1 MGEERKRGILSR
13 GPRLNG
19 DKLRGDDFLTKRF
32 GAWSI
37 PEVNDSLRAFDQRV
51 ALPPGIEENA
61 LFIPRYASQK
71 NGKNQ
76 NRSIR
81 VS

>member
-1 MGEERKRGILSR
+1 MSR
-13 GPRLNG
+13 GPRFNG
-19 DKLRGDDFLTKRF
+19 NKLRGDDFLAKRF

-37 PEVNDSLRAFDQRV
+37 SEVNDSLRAFDQRV

-61 LFIPRYASQK
+61 LFILRYASQK
-71 NGKNQ
+71 NEKNQ